1 MQLAEKKNS
10 RKKKSGAR
18 VPWIIVVPGVFFAL
32 IGHFIAPLQ
41 GAYYAFTDFKG
52 IGDYNFIGL
61 DNFKKIF
68 QSRTDWLALT
78 NTLKLAIPFLILVN
92 VIGLVLALMLFK
104 KLKTRNIL
112 RSVYFIP
119 AVMIPLAVT
128 QVWKYILNYDGPLN
142 LILRSAGLEAWCKN
156 WLGDAD
162 TALWCIL
169 FVMLWQNAGY
179 AMIIFN
185 AGLSS
190 IPEDLYEASA
200 IDGASPWQKFK
211 RITIPML
218 APSFTIVITLM
229 TVTGLRV
236 FDQVLGL
243 TGGGPAGTT
252 QTLASDFYMQTW
264 TLSNYGYGTALALI
278 LTVLV
283 SVAGVSQSVALSKK
297 EDNMS

>member
-1 MQLAEKKNS
+1 MRFKGGKNS
-10 RKKKSGAR
+10 KRKAGAV
-18 VPWIIVVPGVFFAL
+18 VPWGIVFPGVFFAL
-32 IGHFIAPLQ
+32 IGHFIAPLK
-41 GAYYAFTDFKG
+41 GAFYAFTDFKG
-52 IGDYNFIGL
+52 IGDYSFIWFDNFI
-61 DNFKKIF
+61 KIF
-68 QSRTDWLALT
+68 QSKADWLALV
-78 NTLKLAIPFLILVN
+78 NTIKLAVPFLILVN
-92 VIGLVLALMLFK
+92 VIGLILALILLK

-112 RSVYFIP
+112 KSVYFIP

-142 LILRSAGLEAWCKN
+142 IILRTVGLETWCKN

-190 IPEDLYEASA
+190 ISEDLYEAAA
-200 IDGASPWQKFK
+200 IDGANPWQKFK
-211 RITIPML
+211 SITLPML
-218 APSFTIVITLM
+218 APSFTIVVTLM

-283 SVAGVSQSVALSKK
+283 SVAGVSQSAVLSKK